1 MVKGNKVILLL
12 AVWLAVVTD
21 SQSQQTALKLWYNQP
36 ASSWNEALP
45 LGNGRLGAMVFGGP
59 SMERLQLNEET
70 IWAGS
75 PNSNAHHLAKAA
87 LPEVRKLIFE
97 GKYGEAQ
104 QLADEKIMSQTN
116 DGMPYQTFGDLFIA
130 FPGHHDYQDYYRD
143 LSLEEATARTSYRV
157 HGVRYHRE
165 ILTSFTDQVILV
177 RLTADQPGKIT
188 CIVHMD
194 TPHDESNQTIQEEQL
209 VLSGVSGTHDKQRGR
224 VKFQGRVKAVAQGG
238 SVAVKDGVIS
248 ISHADEVL
256 LYVSIATNFN
266 SYKDLSGEEDKRA
279 IATLDKA
286 LERSFE
292 DIKKDHVAFYRQFM
306 DRVSLDLGETA
317 AIQHPTDQRIRE
329 FSSGFDPQLA
339 SLYFQFGRY
348 LLISSSQPGGEP
360 ANLQG
365 IWNDKLSPPWESK
378 YTVNINAEMNYWPA
392 ELTNL
397 SELHEP
403 FLKMIREVSETGS
416 ETAKIMYGARGWVLH
431 HNTDIWRI
439 TGPID
444 YAASGMWPGGSAWLC
459 QHLWERYLYSG
470 DEDFLKEAYP
480 IMKGAAT
487 FFLDVLI
494 EEPGNKWLVVS
505 PSSSPEN
512 THAGGD
518 GKSTIAAGV
527 TMDNQLLFD
536 LFSNLIHSSEIL
548 GIDSDFADSLKAAR
562 GRLAPMQI
570 GVHGQLQE
578 WMEDW
583 DDPEDKHRHISHL
596 YGLFPS
602 NQISPIRTPEL
613 FDAAKTSLM
622 FRGDPS
628 TGWSMGWK
636 VNLWARLLDGDHA
649 YKLLTNQLSLVTQDT
664 KGGGTYPNMLDAHPP
679 FQIDGNFGC
688 TAGIAEMLVQSH
700 DGAIHLLPALPSV
713 WTKGSVKGLLSRGG
727 FEIVELTWKDSKID
741 KLVIRS
747 NLGGN
752 CRIRVENKLRLEG
765 DTSLKKAMG
774 ENPNGFFYSP
784 EVKRPLISEK
794 ANLHEVRLP
803 EYQVYDLHTT
813 AGETYTFYGK

>member
-1 MVKGNKVILLL
+1 MKKGSKIILLL
-12 AVWLAVVTD
+12 AFWLAFVPG
-21 SQSQQTALKLWYNQP
+21 SQSQQAALKLWYNQP
-36 ASSWNEALP
+36 ANDWNEALP

-59 SMERLQLNEET
+59 AMERLQLNEET

-97 GKYGEAQ
+97 GKYSEAQ
-104 QLADEKIMSQTN
+104 KLANDKIRSQTN

-130 FPGHHDYQDYYRD
+130 FPGHHDYTDYYRD
-143 LSLEEATARTSYRV
+143 LNLEDATATTSYSV
-157 HGVRYHRE
+157 DGVKYQRE
-165 ILTSFTDQVILV
+165 ILTSFTDQVIIV
-177 RLTADQPGKIT
+177 RLTSDQPGQIS

-194 TPHDESNQTIQEEQL
+194 TPHDESNQKIQDGQL

-224 VKFQGRVKAVAQGG
+224 VKFQGRVKAVNQGG
-238 SVAVKDGVIS
+238 SMATKDGVIS

-256 LYVSIATNFN
+256 LYVSIATNFKN
-266 SYKDLSGEEDKRA
+266 YKDLSGEEGRRA
-279 IATLDKA
+279 VTILDKA
-286 LERSFE
+286 VKRSFQQ
-292 DIKKDHVAFYRQFM
+292 IKQDHVAFYRQYL
-306 DRVSLDLGETA
+306 DRVSLDLGETD
-317 AIQHPTDQRIRE
+317 AIQLPTDQRIRE

-416 ETAKIMYGARGWVLH
+416 ETARIMYGARGWVLH

-444 YAASGMWPGGSAWLC
+444 YAASGMWPGGGAWLC
-459 QHLWERYLYSG
+459 QHLWERYLYTG

-494 EEPGNKWLVVS
+494 EEPENKWLVVS

-536 LFSNLIHSSEIL
+536 LFSNLIRSTEIL
-548 GIDSDFADSLKAAR
+548 EIDSDFADSLKATR
-562 GRLAPMQI
+562 ERLAPMQI

-602 NQISPIRTPEL
+602 NQISPFRTPEL
-613 FDAAKTSLM
+613 FDAAKTSLI

-649 YKLLTNQLSLVTQDT
+649 YKLLTNQLSLVTPET
-664 KGGGTYPNMLDAHPP
+664 RGGGTYPNMLDAHPP

-688 TAGIAEMLVQSH
+688 TAGIAEMLLQSH
-700 DGAIHLLPALPSV
+700 DEAVHLLPALPSV
-713 WTKGSVKGLLSRGG
+713 WKQGSVKGLMSRGG
-727 FEIVELTWKDSKID
+727 FEIVELTWKDNKVD
-741 KLVIRS
+741 KLVLRS
-747 NLGGN
+747 QLGGN
-752 CRIRVENKLRLEG
+752 CRIRVENKLSLKG
-765 DTSLKKAMG
+765 SPSLKKAKG
-774 ENPNGFFYSP
+774 ENPNGFFDIP
-784 EVKRPLISEK
+784 EVKHPLISEK
-794 ANLHEVRLP
+794 ANLNKVQLA